1 MSDDKPPARANTQ
14 ILVKLRSSAAALQ
27 AGARSNLRPLRVTIP
42 GSAPAFGIDT
52 EPQWFIADLP
62 NDAANP
68 WDLAH
73 TRVADQLGVADGDV
87 MFAEPDLVHG
97 TFPDDGDVAPGSTV
111 VVGKNC
117 EPLGQN
123 AENGQAVG
131 PDKVAW
137 HLDDE
142 FSQLG
147 SARDA
152 VQFSERR
159 TRIAHLDT
167 GYYAAHATLPQH
179 VNHLLEA
186 NFVDGFSKQ
195 TNAEDPDNKRFL
207 LDNSGH
213 GTGTLGILAGGTFPA
228 ANGMRIGGAPDAEVV
243 PLRIADT
250 VVLLKTSAFASALD
264 YAVQIQCDVATMSMG
279 GLPSRAWRES
289 IDRAYLAGLCLVA
302 AAGNNFNG
310 MPTRHLVYPARFS
323 RVIAACGV
331 MANGQPYAGFKGLKT
346 MEGNFGPDSVMKAA
360 ISAYTPNI
368 PWARY
373 GCTDAVRL
381 NGGGTSSATP
391 QVAATVALWFEKYK
405 NELPRDWRRIEAVRN
420 ALFTTAK
427 LTDNRSRLGHGVIQ
441 ANAALAVRPVLGLP
455 QTKSDNDSF
464 AFLRVITGLGLAEA
478 PPREQML
485 NLELMQRWLLNTTL
499 QGLVADPEGAER
511 VDDATMVKIMEAV
524 IDDEGASLAL
534 RKHVASRYPIVT
546 GQSVPPT
553 PVRKPIVPDVLPA
566 CDSEPAIRDPVYRR
580 LRVYAVDPSF
590 ATRLDTADINEATLN
605 VRWESLSKG
614 PVGEYLE
621 VTDADPSGK
630 TYTPVNLDDARLL
643 AQDGWSPSEGNAQFH
658 QQMVYAVAMTTI
670 EHFERALGR
679 PVLWRHGTNPKDRFD
694 DSIFT
699 PRLRVQPHAL
709 RQANAFYSPE
719 KIALLFGYFEASA
732 NQPGD
737 HMPGSRIYSCLSHD
751 IVAHETTHAVLDGM
765 YRRFNEPTNVDVLA
779 LHEGFAD
786 IVALLQHF
794 TMREVLR
801 TEIAR
806 TRGDLESESMLG
818 SLAVQFG
825 QASGGRSA
833 LRDAIG
839 HMENGVWKRFIP
851 DPADL
856 EKRVTPHER
865 GALLVGAVFDAF
877 LAIYKT
883 RTADLL
889 RLYTGGT
896 GVLPSGA
903 VHPDLVNRL
912 ADEASKSASH
922 VLTMCVRALDYLPP
936 VDVTF
941 FEYLRAIITADFDM
955 VRDDRLN
962 YRVAFVESFRRRGIY
977 PLNIGVPS
985 QNTLR
990 TLSVDTLRWQGLDTS
1005 AIPQAVQQQ
1014 YYEIVQGL
1022 KRYADACL
1030 YMKNRQQLFRETW
1043 KRRLK
1048 LHTQLARTFEVV
1060 PDFAKELGL
1069 DAGRSFEVHELRR
1082 AARATPDGKQVTQLI
1097 VALTQSEEVLK
1108 DNEDTPT
1115 FTFRGGSTLVIDL
1128 TVPEVKYRIV
1138 KNMDSESRRARTE
1151 AFVREVAA
1159 DPVRSLF
1166 LAPNRPEPFA
1176 ALHAIADT
1184 DGY

>member
-1 MSDDKPPARANTQ
+1 
-14 ILVKLRSSAAALQ
+14 
-27 AGARSNLRPLRVTIP
+27 
-42 GSAPAFGIDT
+42 
-52 EPQWFIADLP
+52 
-62 NDAANP
+62 
-68 WDLAH
+68 
-73 TRVADQLGVADGDV
+73 
-87 MFAEPDLVHG
+87 
-97 TFPDDGDVAPGSTV
+97 
-111 VVGKNC
+111 
-117 EPLGQN
+117 
-123 AENGQAVG
+123 
-131 PDKVAW
+131 
-137 HLDDE
+137 
-142 FSQLG
+142 
-147 SARDA
+147 
-152 VQFSERR
+152 
-159 TRIAHLDT
+159 
-167 GYYAAHATLPQH
+167 
-179 VNHLLEA
+179 
-186 NFVDGFSKQ
+186 
-195 TNAEDPDNKRFL
+195 
-207 LDNSGH
+207 
-213 GTGTLGILAGGTFPA
+213 
-228 ANGMRIGGAPDAEVV
+228 
-243 PLRIADT
+243 
-250 VVLLKTSAFASALD
+250 
-264 YAVQIQCDVATMSMG
+264 
-279 GLPSRAWRES
+279 
-289 IDRAYLAGLCLVA
+289 
-302 AAGNNFNG
+302 
-310 MPTRHLVYPARFS
+310 
-323 RVIAACGV
+323 
-331 MANGQPYAGFKGLKT
+331 
-346 MEGNFGPDSVMKAA
+346 
-360 ISAYTPNI
+360 
-368 PWARY
+368 
-373 GCTDAVRL
+373 
-381 NGGGTSSATP
+381 
-391 QVAATVALWFEKYK
+391 
-405 NELPRDWRRIEAVRN
+405 
-420 ALFTTAK
+420 
-427 LTDNRSRLGHGVIQ
+427 
-441 ANAALAVRPVLGLP
+441 
-455 QTKSDNDSF
+455 
-464 AFLRVITGLGLAEA
+464 
-478 PPREQML
+478 
-485 NLELMQRWLLNTTL
+485 
-499 QGLVADPEGAER
+499 
-511 VDDATMVKIMEAV
+511 
-524 IDDEGASLAL
+524 
-534 RKHVASRYPIVT
+534 
-546 GQSVPPT
+546 
-553 PVRKPIVPDVLPA
+553 
-566 CDSEPAIRDPVYRR
+566 
-580 LRVYAVDPSF
+580 
-590 ATRLDTADINEATLN
+590 
-605 VRWESLSKG
+605 
-614 PVGEYLE
+614 VGEYLE
-621 VTDADPSGK
+621 VADSDPSGK
-630 TYTPVNLDDARLL
+630 TYAPVNLDDPRLL

-658 QQMVYAVAMTTI
+658 QQMVYGVAMTTI
-670 EHFERALGR
+670 EFFERALGR
-679 PVLWRHGTNPKDRFD
+679 PVLWRHGANPKDPFD

-709 RQANAFYSPE
+709 RQANAFYSPD

-732 NQPGD
+732 SQPGD

-794 TMREVLR
+794 TMREVLH
-801 TEIAR
+801 TEIAK
-806 TRGDLESESMLG
+806 TRGDLEGESTLG

-825 QASGGRSA
+825 QATGGRSA

-889 RLYTGGT
+889 RLYPGGT
-896 GVLPSGA
+896 GILPSGA

-912 ADEASKSASH
+912 ADEASKSAGH
-922 VLTMCVRALDYLPP
+922 VLTMCIRALDYLPP

-1005 AIPQAVQQQ
+1005 SIPQAVQKQ

-1048 LHTQLARTFEVV
+1048 LHTQIARTFEVV
-1060 PDFAKELGL
+1060 PAFAEELGL
-1069 DAGRSFEVHELRR
+1069 DASRSFEVHELRR
-1082 AARATPDGKQVTQLI
+1082 AGRATPDGNQVTQLI
-1097 VALTQSEEVLK
+1097 VALTQSEEVVK

-1166 LAPNRPEPFA
+1166 LAPNRREPFA

-1184 DGY
+1184 GGH

>member
-1 MSDDKPPARANTQ
+1 MQ
-14 ILVKLRSSAAALQ
+14 VLVKLRSSAAALR
-27 AGARSNLRPLRVTIP
+27 AGAGSNLRPLRVTVP
-42 GSAPAFGIDT
+42 GSTPALGIDT
-52 EPQWFIADLP
+52 EPRWFVADLP
-62 NDAANP
+62 NDAQNP

-73 TRVADQLGVADGDV
+73 TRLADQLGVADSDV
-87 MFAEPDLVHG
+87 LFAEPDLVHG
-97 TFPDDGDVAPGSTV
+97 TFRDDGEVAPGTAFAV
-111 VVGKNC
+111 
-117 EPLGQN
+117 GQN
-123 AENGQAVG
+123 CDPIGQTSENGQAVG
-131 PDKVAW
+131 PDKIAW
-137 HLDDE
+137 HLDDD
-142 FSQLG
+142 FSQL
-147 SARDA
+147 SRARDA

-159 TRIAHLDT
+159 TRVAHLDT

-179 VNHLLEA
+179 INHLLEA
-186 NFVDGFSKQ
+186 NFVDGFSRQ
-195 TNAEDPDNKRFL
+195 TNAEDPDNKRLL

-213 GTGTLGILAGGTFPA
+213 GTGTLGILAGGSSPA
-228 ANGMRIGGAPDAEVV
+228 ANGVRIGGAPDAEVV

-264 YAVQIQCDVATMSMG
+264 YAVDTQCDVATMSMG

-310 MPTRHLVYPARFS
+310 MPTRHIVYPARFG

-331 MANGQPYAGFKGLKT
+331 MANGQPYAGFPGLTT

-368 PWARY
+368 PWARF
-373 GCTDAVRL
+373 GCADAVRL
-381 NGGGTSSATP
+381 NGAGTSAATP
-391 QVAATVALWFEKYK
+391 QVAAAVALWFEKYK
-405 NELPRDWRRIEAVRN
+405 SELPRDWRRVEAVRN

-427 LTDNRSRLGHGVIQ
+427 LTDNRSRLGKGVIQ

-464 AFLRVITGLGLAEA
+464 AFLRVITGLGFAEA

-485 NLELMQRWLLNTTL
+485 NLELMQRWLVNSQL
-499 QGLVADPEGAER
+499 QQIVADPDATER
-511 VDDATMVKIMEAV
+511 VDDATITKLMEAL

-546 GQSVPPT
+546 GQSVPPA
-553 PVRKPIVPDVLPA
+553 PVRTPIVPDVLPA

-590 ATRLDTADINEATLN
+590 ATRLETAAINEATLN

-630 TYTPVNLDDARLL
+630 TYTPVNLDDPRLL
-643 AQDGWSPSEGNAQFH
+643 ARDGWSPSEGNAQFH

-670 EHFERALGR
+670 ENFERALGR
-679 PVLWRHGTNPKDRFD
+679 PVLWRNGANPKDPFD

-709 RQANAFYSPE
+709 RQANAFYSPD

-737 HMPGSRIYSCLSHD
+737 HMPGSRVYSCLSHD

-765 YRRFNEPTNVDVLA
+765 HRRFNEPTNVDVLA

-794 TMREVLR
+794 TMPEILR
-801 TEIAR
+801 AEIAR
-806 TRGDLESESMLG
+806 TRGDLESESTLG

-825 QASGGRSA
+825 QATGGRGA

-839 HMENGVWKRFIP
+839 RMEDGVWKRFIP
-851 DPADL
+851 DPTDL

-883 RTADLL
+883 RTGDLL

-922 VLTMCVRALDYLPP
+922 VLGMCIRALDYLPP

-941 FEYLRAIITADFDM
+941 FEYLRAIITADFDI

-977 PLNIGVPS
+977 PLNIGAPS
-985 QNTLR
+985 RNTLR

-1005 AIPQAVQQQ
+1005 AFPQAVQQQ
-1014 YYEIVQGL
+1014 YLEIVQGL

-1043 KRRLK
+1043 KRRRK
-1048 LHTQLARTFEVV
+1048 LHTQLERTFEVV

-1069 DAGRSFEVHELRR
+1069 DPGRSFEVHELRR
-1082 AARATPDGKQVTQLI
+1082 AGRATPDGKQVTQLI

-1115 FTFRGGSTLVIDL
+1115 FTFRGGSTLVVDL

-1166 LAPNRPEPFA
+1166 LAPNRREPFA

-1184 DGY
+1184 GY